1 MGKLPH
7 SDSNVLLALSSNNI
21 PAHRAVPF
29 ICAHN
34 NHWAGQEQRCWR
46 CCPAAE
52 RAILQE
58 TCIPGKAGWAGTC
71 LHCCCPH
78 FIGHQ
83 TFVKRLFF
91 GKCWGFLLLKCSVTT
106 VHAWWWGM
114 EILLKNWMCPKLYC
128 QNKRKVWN
136 GLQQFFFFNI
146 NRLQIMLLPTGL
158 WALLL
163 LVLFWGSIPC
173 WFLNLCCT

>member
-1 MGKLPH
+1 MHCKGEEAKAGNPEDKACSGMGNLPC

-34 NHWAGQEQRCWR
+34 NRRGGQEQRCWR
-46 CCPAAE
+46 CCPEAE

-71 LHCCCPH
+71 LCRCCPH
-78 FIGHQ
+78 SIGCQ

-91 GKCWGFLLLKCSVTT
+91 GKCWGIFVFKMFSHYCACMMV
-106 VHAWWWGM
+106 VGNGNAAG
-114 EILLKNWMCPKLYC
+114 KLDVAKIPLP
-128 QNKRKVWN
+128 NKEEGVEW
-136 GLQQFFFFNI
+136 FAAVNI
-146 NRLQIMLLPTGL
+146 FSLYK
-158 WALLL
+158 
-163 LVLFWGSIPC
+163 
-173 WFLNLCCT
+173 